1 MAQEPQ
7 QNSLPMN
14 PPPQLL
20 SPGPWTVHP
29 LEGGRGLFAVA
40 FGAWGLGAVTLGP
53 WALARWPCSELD
65 ISNEPDG

>member
-20 SPGPWTVHP
+20 SPSAWTVP
-29 LEGGRGLFAVA
+29 RLEGGDGLFAVVL
-40 FGAWGLGAVTLGP
+40 GTWGLGAVTPADRG
-53 WALARWPCSELD
+53 AVAAQRD
-65 ISNEPDG
+65 

>member
-20 SPGPWTVHP
+20 SPCAWTVHP
-29 LEGGRGLFAVA
+29 LEGGRGLFSVA
-40 FGAWGLGAVTLGP
+40 LGAWGLGAVTP
-53 WALARWPCSELD
+53 IANTAADARPSVPE
-65 ISNEPDG
+65 NV